1 MRLGFRCGRL
11 SEISGVPMGEQ
22 LPEPSLSALVH
33 LLAEQALLA
42 LGVPHPQLQQ
52 QPPAN
57 PAVGRFYIDLLEIL
71 RTRTDGRRT
80 DAESREL
87 EEILYQLRMQAVTVI
102 PTAATAEPGA

>member
-1 MRLGFRCGRL
+1 
-11 SEISGVPMGEQ
+11 MGEQ

-42 LGVPHPQLQQ
+42 LGVAHPQIQH

-71 RTRTDGRRT
+71 KTTTEGRCM
-80 DAESREL
+80 DAETREMV
-87 EEILYQLRMQAVTVI
+87 EMLYQLRMRAMNLM
-102 PTAATAEPGA
+102 PTAPAAEPRA

>member
-1 MRLGFRCGRL
+1 
-11 SEISGVPMGEQ
+11 MGEH

-57 PAVGRFYIDLLEIL
+57 PAVGRLYIDLLEVL
-71 RTRTDGRRT
+71 RGKTEGHRTE
-80 DAESREL
+80 AESREL
-87 EEILYQLRMQAVTVI
+87 EEILYQLRMRALNVT
-102 PTAATAEPGA
+102 PTAPGAEPRA